1 MADEAKKPF
10 YQSKIFLLGIT
21 MILVFGG
28 NYLFGFVSAN
38 VTPEQ
43 LESIDDAQPIVTDIV
58 QRLKDGESILSVVG
72 MIIGVLISIFR
83 AWFTTSSRLSF

>member
-1 MADEAKKPF
+1 
-10 YQSKIFLLGIT
+10 